1 MQKILHF
8 EITMA
13 IKDRPRIF
21 QLIILALFSFSITV
35 ILISS
40 ISRLSPVV
48 HEKQALRQNKVPGYA
63 GFVAT
68 PARQLINFKK

>member
-1 MQKILHF
+1 MQKFLHF

-35 ILISS
+35 ILVSS
-40 ISRLSPVV
+40 LSRLSPVV
-48 HEKQALRQNKVPGYA
+48 HEKQALRQGKVPGYA

-68 PARQLINFKK
+68 PAGQLINFKK

>member
-1 MQKILHF
+1 MQKFLHF
-8 EITMA
+8 EITTA

-21 QLIILALFSFSITV
+21 QLIILSLFSFSITV
-35 ILISS
+35 ILVSS

-48 HEKQALRQNKVPGYA
+48 HEKQALRQDKTPGFT
-63 GFVAT
+63 GFAAT

>member
-1 MQKILHF
+1 MQKFLHF

-13 IKDRPRIF
+13 IKDRPRSF

-35 ILISS
+35 ILVSS

-48 HEKQALRQNKVPGYA
+48 HEKQALQQEKVPGFT
-63 GFVAT
+63 GFAAT
-68 PARQLINFKK
+68 PAKLINFKK